1 MAVPKLR
8 FKDENGADYPEW
20 KVGRL
25 KDYGKAIGGY
35 GFPEK
40 YQGIIDNK
48 IPFFKVSDMNTVGN
62 EITMNI
68 ANNTISTETAKEI
81 KVKPFLKKAIVF
93 AKVGAAVY
101 LERKRKAEPPF
112 LVDNNM
118 MIYQS
123 DSIDFDYLYHWFS
136 NQKISRYA
144 QIGALPSYNAGDI
157 HSVKISVPCL
167 EEQQKIADF
176 LTTFDKRITAQ
187 QNIIAD
193 MEETKK
199 GLLQKIFSQEIR
211 FKDDN
216 GEDYPDWEKKKL
228 GDIATKIGSGKTPLG
243 GSSVYTDCG
252 VIFLRSQNIGW
263 GEMLL
268 DDITYI
274 DENTNNSMLS
284 SQVKKDDLLLNITG
298 ASIGRCSK
306 YYLCQLA
313 NVNQHVCIIRLNQSN
328 ADFILQQMIA
338 DIVQNQIEQL
348 QAGGNRQG
356 LNFKNVSEI
365 KVKIPCLAEQNKIA
379 SFLSAHDKKIEAE
392 KKILADLQEMKKGLL
407 QQMFV

>member
-8 FKDENGADYPEW
+8 FKDENGADYPTWENT
-20 KVGRL
+20 KIANILKILHG
-25 KDYGKAIGGY
+25 KDYKD
-35 GFPEK
+35 FPVGDIPVLATG
-40 YQGIIDNK
+40 GIISYIDRCLCDWACVLIGRK
-48 IPFFKVSDMNTVGN
+48 GTIDKPQYMETPFWTVD
-62 EITMNI
+62 TLFY
-68 ANNTISTETAKEI
+68 S
-81 KVKPFLKKAIVF
+81 KPFENEHPKFQYYLFANIKWKKYDESTGVPSLSASTI
-93 AKVGAAVY
+93 
-101 LERKRKAEPPF
+101 E
-112 LVDNNM
+112 N
-118 MIYQS
+118 
-123 DSIDFDYLYHWFS
+123 IDVCIPCYDE
-136 NQKISRYA
+136 QK
-144 QIGALPSYNAGDI
+144 
-157 HSVKISVPCL
+157 
-167 EEQQKIADF
+167 KIADF